1 MDKKS
6 IVRWAFGLIGL
17 AKAAIWIRE
26 MLVRPDRDVFIE
38 MIGSVV
44 SIHSL
49 YLGGAIIGVGVV
61 IVSAIPVIQWI
72 FKWPE
77 RRRARE
83 GAALQA
89 EIQVEVDAFRGFSN
103 RVRAARDRA
112 IALLKHGEFMYD
124 LPCGPHEV
132 VADLAEL
139 EIRLKMLG
147 IPTPNVRVSDD
158 VESYIRP
165 WAEYLLVVTPL
176 AELGDI
182 DKARSLTISDGKTR
196 IDF

>member
-26 MLVRPDRDVFIE
+26 MLVRPDRDVLID

-49 YLGGAIIGVGVV
+49 YLGGAIFGVGIV

-83 GAALQA
+83 GAARQA
-89 EIQVEVDAFRGFSN
+89 EVDAFRRNVG
-103 RVRAARDRA
+103 RVEYVRNLAVRSLQD
-112 IALLKHGEFMYD
+112 
-124 LPCGPHEV
+124 
-132 VADLAEL
+132 ADLGVPGEVFAEIADIK
-139 EIRLKMLG
+139 IRLGMLG
-147 IPTPNVRVSDD
+147 IPTPDDRASDD
-158 VESYIRP
+158 EEKLLGV
-165 WAEYLLVVTPL
+165 WTEYLVALMPL
-176 AELGDI
+176 AEMGEI
-182 DKARSLTISDGKTR
+182 EKARSITISDGSVCLRLEKY
-196 IDF
+196 DDC